1 VPASI
6 ELIRA
11 DLLNNRTIIQN
22 LYMGFGRITAEV
34 VKAFEQIIGKENMLL
49 DESQRFDYGHDKTE
63 DYQFNPEIVLKP
75 ATPEHISEIL
85 KLCNAHRIAITPRG
99 AGTGLSGGA
108 LPIHQG
114 VLLSMEKFNRIL
126 QIDELNLQATVEP
139 GVITEVFQN
148 AVKEKGLFYP
158 PDPASRGSCFI
169 GGNVSNNSGGP
180 KAVKYGVTRD
190 YVINLEVVLPNGE
203 IIWTGAN
210 VLKNSTGYNLTQ
222 LMCGSEGT
230 LGIITKIVFK
240 LRGLPQKDVLL
251 LIPFSTNEEAC
262 KAIAEIFRAGITPSG
277 MEFFE
282 REAAMKT
289 VDYVEKIYNSKVTT
303 VFPENMDAYLLCE
316 LDGNDEEVLMRDAER
331 VMAVVEQFQIGE
343 VLFAE
348 TAAQKEE
355 LWKIRKNISPAVNA
369 YTLTKSDDVVVPRA
383 NLPKLVSG
391 IKEIG
396 KQFGFNTVCF
406 GHLGD
411 GNLHVNI
418 LKEQISDHDWKTKIP
433 EGIGEI
439 FKLTV
444 SLGGTLSGEHGIGIA
459 KKPYMPIAM
468 KEANLEVMRGIKK
481 AFDPNGILNPGKI
494 FNM

>member
-1 VPASI
+1 MA
-6 ELIRA
+6 
-11 DLLNNRTIIQN
+11 
-22 LYMGFGRITAEV
+22 FGKITAELIN
-34 VKAFEQIIGKENMLL
+34 AFKEIVGQDNMLL
-49 DESQRFDYGHDKTE
+49 DEEKKFDYGHDKTE
-63 DYQFNPEIVLKP
+63 DYQFNPELVLKP
-75 ATPEHISEIL
+75 GTPQEISEIL
-85 KLCNAHRIAITPRG
+85 KICNQHLIPVTPRG

-108 LPIHQG
+108 LPIHKG
-114 VLLSMEKFNRIL
+114 VVLSMERFNKIL
-126 QIDELNLQATVEP
+126 HIDELNLQATVEP

-158 PDPASRGSCFI
+158 PDPASRGSCYI
-169 GGNVSNNSGGP
+169 GGNVANNSGGP

-190 YVINLEVVLPNGE
+190 YVINMEVVLPSGE

-230 LGIITKIVFK
+230 LGVVTKIVFK

-251 LIPFSTNEEAC
+251 LIPFITNEEAC
-262 KAIAEIFRAGITPSG
+262 RAIAAIFREGITPSG

-289 VDYVEKIYNSKVTT
+289 VDYVEKIYNSKVSTA
-303 VFPENMDAYLLCE
+303 FPDNMDAYLLCE

-331 VMAVVEQFQIGE
+331 VMAVVEQFQVGE

-391 IKEIG
+391 IKQIG
-396 KQFGFNTVCF
+396 KQYGFNTVCF

-418 LKEQISDHDWKTKIP
+418 LKEQISDEDWKSKIP

-459 KKPYMPIAM
+459 KKPYMSIIM
-468 KEANLEVMRGIKK
+468 KEANFQVMRGIKK

-494 FNM
+494 FE

>member
-1 VPASI
+1 MAYAKVMEPMAQVG
-6 ELIRA
+6 A
-11 DLLNNRTIIQN
+11 QIIQQFRSIV
-22 LYMGFGRITAEV
+22 GDAHVIETD
-34 VKAFEQIIGKENMLL
+34 EQK
-49 DESQRFDYGHDKTE
+49 QDYAHDKTE
-63 DYQFNPEIVLKP
+63 DYFFMPSVVVKP
-75 ATPEHISEIL
+75 GTTQEVSEIL
-85 KLCNAHRIAITPRG
+85 ALCHQYKVPVTPRG

-108 LPIHQG
+108 LPTHHG
-114 VLLSMEKFNRIL
+114 VVLSMERFNKIL

-148 AVKEKGLFYP
+148 AVKAKGLFYP
-158 PDPASRGSCFI
+158 PDPASRGSCFL
-169 GGNVSNNSGGP
+169 GGNLANNSGGP

-190 YVINLEVVLPNGE
+190 YVLNLEVVLPTGE
-203 IIWTGAN
+203 IIWTAAN

-240 LRGLPQKDVLL
+240 LRGFPQKDVLMM
-251 LIPFSTNEEAC
+251 IPFVSNEEAC
-262 KAIAEIFRAGITPSG
+262 KAIAAIFVAGITPSG

-282 REAAMKT
+282 REAAAKT
-289 VDYVEKIYNSKVTT
+289 FEYCEKVLGSPVTT
-303 VFPENMDAYLLCE
+303 KLTEGMEAYLLCE

-331 VMAVVEQFQIGE
+331 VMSVVEKFQSGE
-343 VLFAE
+343 VLFADS
-348 TAAQKEE
+348 AAQKEE
-355 LWKIRKNISPAVNA
+355 LWKIRKNISPAVNW

-383 NLPKLVSG
+383 NLPKLING

-396 KQFGFNTVCF
+396 QQYGFNTVCF

-418 LKEQISDHDWKTKIP
+418 LRENISDEDWETKIP

-444 SLGGTLSGEHGIGIA
+444 KLGGTLSGEHGIGIA
-459 KKPYMPIAM
+459 KRPYMPIAM
-468 KEANLEVMRGIKK
+468 SEVNLNLMRGIKK
-481 AFDPNGILNPGKI
+481 VFDPHGILNPGKI
-494 FNM
+494 F

>member
-1 VPASI
+1 MA
-6 ELIRA
+6 E
-11 DLLNNRTIIQN
+11 TK
-22 LYMGFGRITAEV
+22 TAEV
-34 VKAFEQIIGKENMLL
+34 TPSRVPAGVIEQFRSIVGDSHILL
-49 DESQRFDYGHDKTE
+49 DAERKEDYGHDKTE
-63 DYQFNPEIVLKP
+63 DYFFAPDVVLKP
-75 ATPEHISEIL
+75 GTPQEISQILRLCTQHEIPL
-85 KLCNAHRIAITPRG
+85 TPRG

-108 LPIHQG
+108 LPVKHG
-114 VLLSMEKFNRIL
+114 VVLSMERFNKIL
-126 QIDELNLQATVEP
+126 HIDELNLQATVEP

-158 PDPASRGSCFI
+158 PDPASRGSCFL
-169 GGNVSNNSGGP
+169 GGNLANNSGGP

-190 YVINLEVVLPNGE
+190 YVINMEVVLPTGE
-203 IIWTGAN
+203 IIWTAAN

-230 LGIITKIVFK
+230 LGVITKIVFK
-240 LRGLPQKDVLL
+240 LRGYPQKNVLMM
-251 LIPFSTNEEAC
+251 IPFVTNEEAC
-262 KAIAEIFRAGITPSG
+262 EAIAAIFVAGINPSG

-282 REAAMKT
+282 REAAAKT
-289 VDYVEKIYNSKVTT
+289 FDYCEKVLNSPVTT
-303 VFPENMDAYLLCE
+303 RLVDGMNAYLLCE

-331 VMAVVEQFQIGE
+331 VMGVVEKFHSGE

-348 TAAQKEE
+348 STAQKEE
-355 LWKIRKNISPAVNA
+355 LWKIRKNISPAVNW
-369 YTLTKSDDVVVPRA
+369 YTLTKSDDVVVPRG
-383 NLPKLVSG
+383 NLPKLIAG

-396 KQFGFNTVCF
+396 KSYGFNTVCF

-418 LKEQISDHDWKTKIP
+418 LKENISDADWESKIP

-459 KKPYMPIAM
+459 KRPYMPIAM
-468 KEANLEVMRGIKK
+468 SEVNLNLMRGIKK
-481 AFDPNGILNPGKI
+481 VFDPKGILNPGKI
-494 FNM
+494 F

>member
-1 VPASI
+1 MP
-6 ELIRA
+6 
-11 DLLNNRTIIQN
+11 
-22 LYMGFGRITAEV
+22 FAEV
-34 VKAFEQIIGKENMLL
+34 STDLISQFGAIVGFENVIVDPEKRHPYSH
-49 DESQRFDYGHDKTE
+49 DETE
-63 DYQFNPEIVLKP
+63 DFSFLPDVVLKP
-75 ATPEHISEIL
+75 STASEISQIM
-85 KLCNAHRIAITPRG
+85 KLCDEHLIPVTPRG
-99 AGTGLSGGA
+99 GGTGLSGGA
-108 LPIHQG
+108 LPVKNG
-114 VLLSMEKFNRIL
+114 VVISMERFNKIL
-126 QIDELNLQATVEP
+126 SIDELNLQATVEP

-169 GGNVSNNSGGP
+169 GGNVSENSGGP

-190 YVINLEVVLPNGE
+190 YVLNLEVVLPTGE

-240 LRGLPQKDVLL
+240 LRGLPNKTVLL
-251 LIPFSTNEEAC
+251 LIPFVSNAEAC
-262 KAIAEIFRAGITPSG
+262 KGIAEIFRSGVQPSG

-282 REAAMKT
+282 REAALKT
-289 VDYVEKIYNSKVTT
+289 IDYCEKIYAAKVTT
-303 VFPENMDAYLLCE
+303 PFPENMDAYLLCE
-316 LDGNDEEVLMRDAER
+316 LDGNDDEVLMRDAEM
-331 VMAVVEQFQIGE
+331 VMNVVEKFQVGE

-348 TAAQKEE
+348 TSAQKEE

-369 YTLTKSDDVVVPRA
+369 YSLTKAEDVVAPRA
-383 NLPKLVSG
+383 SLPELIVG

-396 KQFGFNTVCF
+396 KKFGFNSVCY

-411 GNLHVNI
+411 GNLHINVM
-418 LKEQISDHDWKTKIP
+418 KEQISDELWNTKIND
-433 EGIGEI
+433 GIGEI

-459 KKPYMPIAM
+459 KRPYMPIAM
-468 KEANLEVMRGIKK
+468 GEANLSLMRGIKK

-494 FNM
+494 F

>member
-1 VPASI
+1 MAFGEVSAG
-6 ELIRA
+6 
-11 DLLNNRTIIQN
+11 IISQ
-22 LYMGFGRITAEV
+22 
-34 VKAFEQIIGKENMLL
+34 FENIIGTQHVVVDQKI
-49 DESQRFDYGHDKTE
+49 RFDYSHDETE
-63 DYQFNPEIVLKP
+63 DYSFLPDVVLKP
-75 ATPEHISEIL
+75 GSAEEISKIM
-85 KLCNAHRIAITPRG
+85 KLCNEHKLPVTPRG
-99 AGTGLSGGA
+99 GGTGLSGGA
-108 LPIHQG
+108 LPVNNG
-114 VLLSMEKFNRIL
+114 VVISMERFNKIL
-126 QIDELNLQATVEP
+126 NIDELNLQATVEP
-139 GVITEVFQN
+139 GVITQVFQE

-158 PDPASRGSCFI
+158 PDPASSGSCFI
-169 GGNVSNNSGGP
+169 GGNVSENSGGP

-190 YVINLEVVLPNGE
+190 YVLNLEVVLPTGE

-240 LRGLPQKDVLL
+240 LRGYPQKSVLL
-251 LIPFSTNEEAC
+251 LIPFITNEEAC
-262 KAIAEIFRAGITPSG
+262 RGIAEIFRAGISPSG

-282 REAAMKT
+282 REGALKT
-289 VDYVEKIYNSKVTT
+289 IDYCEKIYAAKVTT
-303 VFPENMDAYLLCE
+303 PFPENMNAYLLCE

-331 VMAVVEQFQIGE
+331 VMSVVESFQVGE

-369 YTLTKSDDVVVPRA
+369 YSLSKAEDVVVPRA
-383 NLPKLVSG
+383 NLPKLITG

-396 KQFGFNTVCF
+396 KEYGFNSVCY

-411 GNLHVNI
+411 GNLHINVM
-418 LKEQISDHDWKTKIP
+418 KEQMSEENWNTKVND
-433 EGIGEI
+433 GIEEI

-459 KKPYMPIAM
+459 KRPYMPIAM
-468 KEANLEVMRGIKK
+468 KEANLVIMRGIKK
-481 AFDPNGILNPGKI
+481 AFDPNSILNPGKI
-494 FNM
+494 F

>member
-1 VPASI
+1 
-6 ELIRA
+6 
-11 DLLNNRTIIQN
+11 
-22 LYMGFGRITAEV
+22 MGQAKVAEV
-34 VKAFEQIIGKENMLL
+34 VESNLQSSVADQLAAIVGKENAIV
-49 DESQRFDYGHDKTE
+49 DEIRREDYGHDKTE
-63 DYQFNPEIVLKP
+63 DYFFLPDIVLKP
-75 ATPEHISEIL
+75 RTPEEISEIL
-85 KLCNAHRIAITPRG
+85 KICNAHRIPVTPRG

-108 LPIHQG
+108 LPVRKG
-114 VLLSMEKFNRIL
+114 VIISMERFNKIL

-158 PDPASRGSCFI
+158 PDPASRGSCFL
-169 GGNVSNNSGGP
+169 GGNLANNSGGP

-190 YVINLEVVLPNGE
+190 YVINMEVVLPTGE
-203 IIWTGAN
+203 IIWTAAN

-240 LRGLPQKDVLL
+240 LRGFPQKTVLMM
-251 LIPFSTNEEAC
+251 IPFATNEEAC
-262 KAIAEIFRAGITPSG
+262 KAIAAIFVAGIQPSG

-282 REAAMKT
+282 REAAAKT
-289 VDYVEKIYNSKVTT
+289 FEYCDKVLNSPVTT
-303 VFPENMDAYLLCE
+303 KLTDGMDAYLLCE

-331 VMAVVEQFQIGE
+331 VMNVVEKFNAGE

-348 TAAQKEE
+348 SAAQKDE
-355 LWKIRKNISPAVNA
+355 LWKIRKNISPAVNW

-383 NLPKLVSG
+383 NLPKLIAG
-391 IKEIG
+391 IKAIG
-396 KQFGFNTVCF
+396 KRYNFNTVCF

-418 LKEQISDHDWKTKIP
+418 LKENISEHDWETKIP

-459 KKPYMPIAM
+459 KKPYMNIALGEM
-468 KEANLEVMRGIKK
+468 NLQLMRGIKK
-481 AFDPNGILNPGKI
+481 VFDPNGILNPGKI
-494 FNM
+494 F

>member
-1 VPASI
+1 MA
-6 ELIRA
+6 
-11 DLLNNRTIIQN
+11 
-22 LYMGFGRITAEV
+22 FAEV
-34 VKAFEQIIGKENMLL
+34 IPDVLAQFEKIVGATNMLM
-49 DESQRFDYGHDKTE
+49 DESQRYAYSHDETE
-63 DYQFNPEIVLKP
+63 DYSFLPDVVLKP
-75 ATPEHISEIL
+75 ETAEQISAIL
-85 KLCNAHRIAITPRG
+85 KICNQHLIPVTPRG
-99 AGTGLSGGA
+99 GGTGLSGGA
-108 LPIHQG
+108 LPIHNG
-114 VLLSMEKFNRIL
+114 VVLSMERFNKII

-169 GGNVSNNSGGP
+169 GGNIAENSGGP

-190 YVINLEVVLPNGE
+190 YVLNMEVVLPTGE

-240 LRGLPQKDVLL
+240 LRGFPQKSVLL
-251 LIPFSTNEEAC
+251 LMPFVTNEEAC

-289 VDYVEKIYNSKVTT
+289 IDYCEKIYAARVTT
-303 VFPENMDAYLLCE
+303 PFPEHMDAYLLCE

-331 VMAVVEQFQIGE
+331 VMQVVEQFQCGE
-343 VLFAE
+343 ILFAE

-369 YTLTKSDDVVVPRA
+369 YSLCKSEDVVVPRA
-383 NLPKLVSG
+383 NLPKLITG

-396 KQFGFNTVCF
+396 KSFGFNSVCY

-418 LKEQISDHDWKTKIP
+418 MKENMSDEHWHNEVPK
-433 EGIGEI
+433 GIAAI
-439 FKLTV
+439 FQLTV
-444 SLGGTLSGEHGIGIA
+444 DLGGTLSGEHGIGIA
-459 KKPYMPIAM
+459 KKPFMPIAM
-468 KEANLEVMRGIKK
+468 REANLQVMRGIKK

-494 FNM
+494 F

>member
-1 VPASI
+1 MAFV
-6 ELIRA
+6 
-11 DLLNNRTIIQN
+11 
-22 LYMGFGRITAEV
+22 EV
-34 VKAFEQIIGKENMLL
+34 TPSVLSEFEAIVGKENVLIDAEKRYDYSH
-49 DESQRFDYGHDKTE
+49 DETE
-63 DYQFNPEIVLKP
+63 DYSFLPDAVLKP
-75 ATPEHISEIL
+75 GTPDEISRIMQICS
-85 KLCNAHRIAITPRG
+85 KHGIAITPRG

-108 LPIHQG
+108 LPVQKG
-114 VLLSMEKFNRIL
+114 VSLSMERFNKIL
-126 QIDELNLQATVEP
+126 NIDELNLQATVEP

-148 AVKEKGLFYP
+148 AVKEKNLFYP
-158 PDPASRGSCFI
+158 PDPASKGSCFI
-169 GGNVSNNSGGP
+169 GGNVAENSGGP

-190 YVINLEVVLPNGE
+190 YVLNLEVVLPTGE

-240 LRGLPQKDVLL
+240 LRGYPQKNVLL
-251 LIPFSTNEEAC
+251 LIPFVTNEEAC
-262 KAIAEIFRAGITPSG
+262 KGIASIFTAGIQPSG

-282 REAAMKT
+282 REAALKT
-289 VDYVEKIYNSKVTT
+289 IDYVEKVYASKVTT
-303 VFPENMDAYLLCE
+303 QFPEAMDAYLLCE

-331 VMAVVEQFQIGE
+331 VMNVVEKFQCGE
-343 VLFAE
+343 ILFAE
-348 TAAQKEE
+348 TNAQKEE

-369 YTLTKSDDVVVPRA
+369 YSLTKSEDVVVPRA
-383 NLPKLVSG
+383 NLPKLITG

-396 KQFGFNTVCF
+396 KRYGFNSVCF

-418 LKEQISDHDWKTKIP
+418 LKEQISDEDWNTKIV

-439 FKLTV
+439 FKHTV

-459 KKPYMPIAM
+459 KRPYMPIAM
-468 KEANLEVMRGIKK
+468 KEVNLELMRGIKK
-481 AFDPNGILNPGKI
+481 VFDPKGILNPGKI
-494 FNM
+494 F

>member
-1 VPASI
+1 MAFAAVTST
-6 ELIRA
+6 
-11 DLLNNRTIIQN
+11 LLNT
-22 LYMGFGRITAEV
+22 
-34 VKAFEQIIGKENMLL
+34 FEKIVGAENMVL
-49 DESQRFDYGHDKTE
+49 DEQQRYQYSHDETE
-63 DYQFNPEIVLKP
+63 DYSFLPDVVLKP
-75 ATPEHISEIL
+75 GTPEEISAIL
-85 KLCNAHRIAITPRG
+85 KLCNEHQLPVTPRG
-99 AGTGLSGGA
+99 GGTGLSGGA
-108 LPIHQG
+108 LPIQKG
-114 VLLSMEKFNRIL
+114 VVISMERFNKIL
-126 QIDELNLQATVEP
+126 HIDELNLQATIEP

-169 GGNVSNNSGGP
+169 GGNIAENSGGP

-190 YVINLEVVLPNGE
+190 YVLNMEVVLPTGD

-240 LRGLPQKDVLL
+240 LRGFPQKSVLL
-251 LIPFSTNEEAC
+251 LMPFVTNEEAC
-262 KAIAEIFRAGITPSG
+262 RAIAEIFRAGVSPSG

-289 VDYVEKIYNSKVTT
+289 IDYCEKIYAAKVTT
-303 VFPENMDAYLLCE
+303 PFPENMDAYLLCE
-316 LDGNDEEVLMRDAER
+316 LDGNDEEVLMKDAER
-331 VMAVVEQFQIGE
+331 VMNVVEKFECGE
-343 VLFAE
+343 ILFAE

-369 YTLTKSDDVVVPRA
+369 YSLCKSDDVVVPRA
-383 NLPKLVSG
+383 NLPKLIKG

-396 KQFGFNTVCF
+396 KTYGFNSVCY

-418 LKEQISDHDWKTKIP
+418 MKEQMTEENWKVKVP

-459 KKPYMPIAM
+459 KKPYMNIAM
-468 KEANLEVMRGIKK
+468 REANLEVMRGIKR
-481 AFDPNGILNPGKI
+481 AFDPKGILNPGKI
-494 FNM
+494 F

>member
-1 VPASI
+1 MAFGKITP
-6 ELIRA
+6 ELIA
-11 DLLNNRTIIQN
+11 
-22 LYMGFGRITAEV
+22 
-34 VKAFEQIIGKENMLL
+34 AFEQIIGKDNILL
-49 DESQRFDYGHDKTE
+49 DEERRLDYGHDKTE
-63 DYQFNPEIVLKP
+63 DYQFEPEIVLKP
-75 ATPEHISEIL
+75 QSPEEISEIL
-85 KLCNAHRIAITPRG
+85 KLCNKYMLPVTPRG
-99 AGTGLSGGA
+99 GGTGLSGGA

-114 VLLSMEKFNRIL
+114 VVISMEYFNKIL
-126 QIDELNLQATVEP
+126 HIDELNLQATVEP
-139 GVITEVFQN
+139 GVITEVFQD

-158 PDPASRGSCFI
+158 PDPASRGSCYI
-169 GGNVSNNSGGP
+169 GGNIANNSGGP

-240 LRGLPQKDVLL
+240 LRGFPQKDVLL

-262 KAIAEIFRAGITPSG
+262 KAIASIFRAGITPSG

-289 VDYVEKIYNSKVTT
+289 VDYVEKIYNSKVNT
-303 VFPENMDAYLLCE
+303 VFPANMDAYLLCE

-331 VMAVVEQFQIGE
+331 VMNVVEQFQIGE

-348 TAAQKEE
+348 TSAQKDE

-418 LKEQISDHDWKTKIP
+418 LKEQISNEDWKTKIP
-433 EGIGEI
+433 MGIAEI

-468 KEANLEVMRGIKK
+468 KEANLQVMRGIKK

-494 FNM
+494 F